1 MDIEKLQRRQS
12 LKVIASEAIMVLT
25 VIVTVIILGF
35 VVSGYWLNSNFEV
48 ERQGMLQIYS
58 APTGASV
65 EIDGESSWLQRTNTS
80 KVLASGEHTITLT
93 KDGYDSWSKTINI
106 SEGLLYRIHYPRL
119 FLKERD
125 IEKVLDATSSNLATM
140 SADHELLILINDTT
154 SWSVV
159 NLDSDDII
167 EKKIDIAKFFQSA
180 SVADDA
186 TTGTFE
192 GEILDINWDRDGAH
206 ALFKVKYHDNIEW
219 VLLDVKNVEKSVNL
233 SKEFG
238 WNFDNIKI
246 LDSSSNNLL
255 AAQSGRLCKID
266 VSGRSLSA
274 ILAENIIDFDYY
286 NNEIVFSAKTP
297 NDNNSLKEI
306 VGTPSQYYVG
316 YFKLGDDRTTGLTFV
331 NSPAKVAISRFYD
344 DKLITI
350 LDGSAVNVY
359 KEDGFENILTSEITF
374 TPEKLKV
381 GTNGEFI
388 IMYQGTNI
396 ATLDMEAGAVREWSV
411 ENADFGWLD
420 NYMIYATNDDN
431 SLVAYDYD
439 GLNRRV
445 LAANVSSR
453 FPAGITN
460 NKWLYYFTDGKLAR
474 EWLIPR

>member
-1 MDIEKLQRRQS
+1 
-12 LKVIASEAIMVLT
+12 MVLT
-25 VIVTVIILGF
+25 VIITVIILGF

-58 APTGASV
+58 TPTGASV
-65 EIDGESSWLQRTNTS
+65 EIDGETSWLQRTNTS
-80 KVLASGEHTITLT
+80 KVLASGEHTVTLT

-119 FLKERD
+119 FLKERST
-125 IEKVLDATSSNLATM
+125 EKVLNTTGSSIATM
-140 SADHELLILINDTT
+140 SADHELLILINNTT
-154 SWSVV
+154 SWSLV
-159 NLDSDDII
+159 NLNSNDIV

-180 SVADDA
+180 SVTEDA
-186 TTGTFE
+186 ENGTFE
-192 GEILDINWDRDGAH
+192 GEILNIDWDRDGAH
-206 ALFKVKYHDNIEW
+206 ALFKVKYRDNIEW
-219 VLLDVKNVEKSVNL
+219 VLLDVKNIERSVNL

-238 WNFDNIKI
+238 WNFDDIKI
-246 LDSSSNNLL
+246 LDNSSNNLL
-255 AAQSGRLCKID
+255 AIQNGKLCKID
-266 VSGRSLSA
+266 VSSRSISA
-274 ILAENIIDFDYY
+274 ILVENVTDFDYY
-286 NNEIVFSAKTP
+286 NNEIVFSAQTP
-297 NDNNSLKEI
+297 TEGNILKELTGDPGSYFI
-306 VGTPSQYYVG
+306 G
-316 YFKLGDDRTTGLTFV
+316 YFKLGDERITGLTFV

-350 LDGSAVNVY
+350 LDGNAVNVY

-374 TPEKLKV
+374 IPEKLKV

-396 ATLDMEAGAVREWSV
+396 ATLDMEASAVREWSV
-411 ENADFGWLD
+411 ENANFGWLD

-445 LAANVSSR
+445 LAPNVSSR

-460 NKWLYYFTDGKLAR
+460 NKWLYYFADGNLVR

>member
-12 LKVIASEAIMVLT
+12 LKVIASEAIMVIT
-25 VIVTVIILGF
+25 VIITVVILGF

-58 APTGASV
+58 TPTGASV

-80 KVLASGEHTITLT
+80 KVLASGEHTVTLT

-119 FLKERD
+119 FLKERST
-125 IEKVLDATSSNLATM
+125 EKVLDATNTSLATM

-159 NLDSDDII
+159 NLNSNNVV

-180 SVADDA
+180 SVTEDKEN
-186 TTGTFE
+186 GIFE
-192 GEILDINWDRDGAH
+192 GEILDIDWDRDSAH
-206 ALFKVKYHDNIEW
+206 ALFKVKYRDNIEW
-219 VLLDVKNVEKSVNL
+219 VLLDVKNIEKSINL

-238 WNFDNIKI
+238 WDFDNIKI
-246 LDSSSNNLL
+246 LDNSSNNLL
-255 AAQSGRLCKID
+255 AIQNGKLCKID
-266 VSGRSLSA
+266 VSGRSISA
-274 ILAENIIDFDYY
+274 ILAENVIDFDYY
-286 NNEIVFSAKTP
+286 NNEIVFSAQTP
-297 NDNNSLKEI
+297 TEGDIIKELS
-306 VGTPSQYYVG
+306 GDSSSYFVG
-316 YFKLGDDRTTGLTFV
+316 YFKLGDERITGLTYV

-350 LDGSAVNVY
+350 LDNDVVNVY
-359 KEDGFENILTSEITF
+359 KEDGLENILTSRIAF
-374 TPEKLKV
+374 IPEKLKV

-388 IMYQGTNI
+388 IMYQGANI
-396 ATLDMEAGAVREWSV
+396 ATLDMEASVVREWSI
-411 ENADFGWLD
+411 ENANFDWLD
-420 NYMIYATNDDN
+420 NYMIYVINDEGN
-431 SLVAYDYD
+431 LVTYDYD

-445 LAANVSSR
+445 LAADASSH
-453 FPAGITN
+453 FPAGITD
-460 NKWLYYFTDGKLAR
+460 NKWLYYFADGNLVR